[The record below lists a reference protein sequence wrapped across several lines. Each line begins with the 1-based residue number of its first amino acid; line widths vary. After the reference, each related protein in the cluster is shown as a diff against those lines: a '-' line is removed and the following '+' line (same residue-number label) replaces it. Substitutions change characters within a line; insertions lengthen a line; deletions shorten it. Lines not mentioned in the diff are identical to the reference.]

1 MRAITF
7 LLCAAAVIVGLV
19 AGQNSTEA
27 PSRVS
32 VAATIAVPGT
42 AFAQILGDNQARSD
56 LSNALVADLKDL
68 LDTSDLTINKIAT
81 SNGGSQISV
90 DFTAYAASVVAGAKI
105 GAAVLNLPSS
115 NRILTATTEQY
126 RRVSPNAA
134 GRTVSDA
141 FVTKAGS
148 GDSNVDLNS
157 AAWVASAVTV
167 AAAGAALL
175 LAMA

>member
-1 MRAITF
+1 MRAVTF

-19 AGQNSTEA
+19 AGQNSTAA
-27 PSRVS
+27 PSRINIR
-32 VAATIAVPGT
+32 ATIAVPGPS
-42 AFAQILGDNQARSD
+42 FAQILANNQTRSD
-56 LSNALVADLKDL
+56 LSNALVADLKDH
-68 LDTSDLTINKIAT
+68 LDASDLTINNIDHVKQQQPAF
-81 SNGGSQISV
+81 GGLHGIRYLGGGWGE
-90 DFTAYAASVVAGAKI
+90 AWRG
-105 GAAVLNLPSS
+105 VLNLPSS

-126 RRVSPNAA
+126 RRVSPNAT

-157 AAWVASAVTV
+157 AAWVASVATV
-167 AAAGAALL
+167 AAVGAALL